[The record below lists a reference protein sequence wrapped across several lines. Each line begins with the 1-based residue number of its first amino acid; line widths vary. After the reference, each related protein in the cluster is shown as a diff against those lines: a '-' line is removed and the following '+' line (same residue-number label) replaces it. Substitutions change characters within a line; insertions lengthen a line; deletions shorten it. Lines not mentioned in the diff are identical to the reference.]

1 MCWTD
6 ATPFTKEGI
15 PMSYSAYFSV
25 RWLCACLFAGL
36 ITLTA
41 AGSGR
46 CEDETPPPAT
56 ATDAVEIAPSLADVV
71 YRSGTLGQQ
80 LVDLKSRINTLDEV
94 QKLNERLQ
102 TAKTR
107 IEAFTARLGALDADD
122 LQSYQ
127 QLAALK
133 GEVRSQADSITRA
146 TDDLADTIRKVEAW
160 RRQWTAEK
168 KQWAQWRS
176 VLGEDLTL
184 KSVSEA
190 FSRSAGDTNEALEL
204 ISRKLEPLLM
214 VQQKAGDTDARMR
227 GLMERIDAMLVR
239 QRGGTLR
246 SGTPTM
252 FSMGYMR
259 QLIDLAL
266 EPGKSF
272 KALPP
277 PDMTFFSTNGW
288 VIALQVIVF
297 VLLFAILR
305 RHRVHLLGHAH
316 RRFLGKRPVAV
327 SLFMAIFTLSFL
339 YGPQPAIWR
348 MLLQTLAA
356 MATARVVS
364 SFVQEGWVKRAIYIL
379 VLVVVGFQLLLI
391 IGAHLALMRLFILI
405 WTVAGAI
412 YYGWRIRKVAAS
424 DKPTWL
430 VWLLRLIVLVFAIIA
445 GADFIGLGGFS
456 IQLMDAAIRTAIFLL
471 MGWAMIRL
479 ARVALEL
486 ASESLPTQRF
496 AFLRRNTN
504 AILSRTILVCNCL
517 IVAFVAANLLV
528 AWKLYAIPVDALHAF
543 FAFGVT
549 VGGQKITA
557 GLMLIAG
564 AILYGAF
571 VLSWGLQNLLMEN
584 VLNRGQMDTG
594 ARISIVR
601 LVHYALVLV
610 GFVIALSALGF
621 ELKNVTIIGGA
632 LGVGIGF
639 GMQTIV
645 NNFVCGL
652 ILLFE
657 RPIKVGDIIQ
667 LTDGQQ
673 GRVLN
678 LGLRATTIQTFDRA
692 EIVVPNSDLI
702 ASQVVNWTL
711 GDRIMRVIMP
721 VGVAYG
727 SNVET
732 VMRVLMEVAADSPR
746 VLKDPQPMVLFLSFG
761 ESSLDFQLRVWISDF
776 NDRRIIQSELN
787 RDIDRR
793 FRAEGVEIPF
803 PQRDLHLRSVDGRA
817 AERLKGQEAAGPKN
831 PSE

>member
-1 MCWTD
+1 MPHST
-6 ATPFTKEGI
+6 
-15 PMSYSAYFSV
+15 YFSAFSA

-41 AGSGR
+41 VDTGR

-56 ATDAVEIAPSLADVV
+56 ANEAVESAPSLADVV

-80 LVDLKSRINTLDEV
+80 LVDLKSRINTVDEV

-107 IEAFTARLGALDADD
+107 IEAFIARLGALDADD

-133 GEVRSQADSITRA
+133 GEVRSQADSLTRA
-146 TDDLADTIRKVEAW
+146 TDELADTIRKVEAW

-176 VLGEDLTL
+176 VLGEDLGL
-184 KSVSEA
+184 QSVSES
-190 FSRSAGDTNEALEL
+190 FSRSTADTKEALEL
-204 ISRKLEPLLM
+204 ISRKLEPLLT
-214 VQQKAGDTDARMR
+214 VQQKAGDTGARMR
-227 GLMERIDAMLVR
+227 GLMERIDAMMVR

-266 EPGKSF
+266 EPGKSV

-277 PDMTFFSTNGW
+277 PDMAFFSTNGW

-305 RHRVHLLGHAH
+305 RHRASLLGHAQ
-316 RRFLGKRPVAV
+316 RRFLGKRPVSV
-327 SLFMAIFTLSFL
+327 SLFVAVFTLSFL

-348 MLLQTLAA
+348 MLIQTLAA
-356 MATARVVS
+356 AATARLVS

-379 VLVVVGFQLLLI
+379 VLVVVGFQSLLI
-391 IGAHLALMRLFILI
+391 IGAHLALMRLFILV

-456 IQLMDAAIRTAIFLL
+456 IQLMDAAIRTAVFLL

-528 AWKLYAIPVDALHAF
+528 AWKLFAIPVDALHAF

-557 GLMLIAG
+557 GLMLMAG

-584 VLNRGQMDTG
+584 VLNRGMDTG

-657 RPIKVGDIIQ
+657 RPIKVGDVIQ

-711 GDRIMRVIMP
+711 GDRIMRLIVP

-732 VMRVLMEVAADSPR
+732 VIRILMEVAAENPR
-746 VLKDPQPMVLFLSFG
+746 VLEDPQPMVLFLSFG

-817 AERLKGQEAAGPKN
+817 AEWLRGREDGAFQDHKSDPQ
-831 PSE
+831 